1 MKRIIPI
8 IILFAF
14 LIQSCA
20 KDCEERFTPPQR
32 FLFELVDKNTG
43 ENLFTNGTFEPQ
55 QIRIKNTIT
64 NKPYDFQFIAENNFN
79 VIAVAGIGWQTE
91 LVNLEFKIID
101 NPIFELLV
109 DAKRK
114 SDDCYTFTSYHK
126 IEIKNAEFNINP
138 ENGVYRILVDN

>member
-8 IILFAF
+8 IILFAL
-14 LIQSCA
+14 LIQSCS
-20 KDCEERFTPPQR
+20 KDCEECFTPPQR

-55 QIRIKNTIT
+55 QIKVKNTLT
-64 NKPYDFQFIAENNFN
+64 NKPYDFDFITENNFN
-79 VIAVAGIGWQTE
+79 VIAIAGIGWQTE
-91 LVNLEFKIID
+91 LVNLEFRISD

-114 SDDCYTFTSYHK
+114 SEDCCTFTSYDK

-138 ENGVYRILVDN
+138 DNGAYRILID